1 MSFASCVQ
9 TFNSVENFLHR
20 CGLTAKKVGGKYF
33 ISCPNPGHPD
43 HNPSCTVSERN
54 GWISLHCWSRGCST
68 DEMLSGLGL
77 EKRDLCLNPTAARPQ
92 RLEPLTKPKLQ
103 APSPDPQPKAPRAT
117 FCNLADYA
125 ERSTPHPI
133 ELEAYTRAGWHN
145 VEFKGRHCIAIPL
158 ATGDT
163 KYRNLEADGSK
174 YLNPTGEGKGRGWY
188 GLNRAARLATNGIGI
203 HANGEASAVVAQFFG
218 LPTFASMAGESMP
231 PTPEMLDQ
239 VRAAGFHH
247 IILVPDADE
256 PGRKGAT
263 RTAAVYRAAGFTVSV
278 RDFGPNQA
286 KGFDLRDFCS
296 IYRERSFEKLN
307 GLAELQP
314 EPEAAPASTPEARR
328 WFGSDQARFAHA
340 YLSQLGLSAKSKN
353 TIFLIL
359 ALLNGHTTGKIS
371 NFVLGYFSGRI
382 ESGDFDNLELE
393 PIHPDHG
400 HSKKKI
406 ADRGA
411 KLWKALNRDQ
421 ERIGVELIQ
430 RISGGQNNGERESST
445 YILVFGDEM
454 NRIIEEI
461 RVKRLPFK
469 PASTELNRRA
479 RALADSQFI
488 ERAEVG
494 IEANLPKEIIKGE
507 SEAEKIERKTVEY
520 LKFIESRKAMGFV
533 DEATAHA
540 ILGSVAMVMVG
551 QAKAQVVLG
560 ALAMVTQDPEPAEPA
575 EVESCDEPTPYN
587 KEEETFLSEI
597 KERVLVG
604 IQAESDLSPDET
616 DDWEPP
622 VQAEESVFWVDGLTT
637 QTENEITDSGELNPD
652 EFSGNAVNSDSLTT
666 LENELEL
673 PPSTFQNELKFICE
687 EPKET
692 QRAFAHERYQKLRD
706 HLEKCAPNFGF
717 SDLRQKFR
725 SIFGGAICDLLE
737 KTNVPGSVEFL
748 ESS

>member
-1 MSFASCVQ
+1 MLV
-9 TFNSVENFLHR
+9 
-20 CGLTAKKVGGKYF
+20 GL
-33 ISCPNPGHPD
+33 N
-43 HNPSCTVSERN
+43 
-54 GWISLHCWSRGCST
+54 
-68 DEMLSGLGL
+68 L
-77 EKRDLCLNPTAARPQ
+77 EHRDLCLNPTTIARIPQ
-92 RLEPLTKPKLQ
+92 LEPLTKSKPQ
-103 APSPDPQPKAPRAT
+103 APNPDPQPKAPRVT

-125 ERSTPHPI
+125 ERSTPQPI
-133 ELEAYTRAGWHN
+133 ELEAYTKAGWRD
-145 VEFKGRHCIAIPL
+145 VEFKGRCCIAIPL
-158 ATGDT
+158 ADGGT
-163 KYRNLEADGSK
+163 KHRNLEADGSK

-218 LPTFASMAGESMP
+218 LPAFASMAGESTP
-231 PTPEMLDQ
+231 PTPEMLDK

-247 IILVPDADE
+247 IIFAPDADE

-263 RTAAVYRAAGFTVSV
+263 RTAETYRQAGFTVTV
-278 RDFGPNQA
+278 RDFGPDQA

-296 IYRERSFEKLN
+296 IHREHSFEKLTD
-307 GLAELQP
+307 LAEIP
-314 EPEAAPASTPEARR
+314 EPKAEPESKPEVRR

-340 YLSQLGLSAKSKN
+340 YLSQLGLSARSKN
-353 TIFLIL
+353 TILLIL

-382 ESGDFDNLELE
+382 ESGDFDNLELDAL
-393 PIHPDHG
+393 HPDHSD
-400 HSKKKI
+400 SKKKI
-406 ADRGA
+406 ADRGS

-421 ERIGVELIQ
+421 ERMGVELIQ

-445 YILVFGDEM
+445 YIVVFGDEM

-461 RVKRLPFK
+461 RVKKLPFK
-469 PASTELNRRA
+469 SASTELNRRA
-479 RALADSQFI
+479 RALADSQFTA
-488 ERAEVG
+488 RAKVG
-494 IEANLPKEIIKGE
+494 LEADLPEKIIKEE
-507 SEAEKIERKTVEY
+507 SELEKIERKTVEY
-520 LKFIESRKAMGFV
+520 LKFIERRKAMGLI
-533 DEATAHA
+533 DEATAYA
-540 ILGSVAMVMVG
+540 ILGSVAMATVG

-560 ALAMVTQDPEPAEPA
+560 ALAMATQDPEPT
-575 EVESCDEPTPYN
+575 EVETCDELTPYS
-587 KEEETFLSEI
+587 KEEDTFLSEI
-597 KERVLVG
+597 EERVLVG
-604 IQAESDLSPDET
+604 IQTESDLPSDEN

-622 VQAEESVFWVDGLTT
+622 VQAEKSVFWVVNLST
-637 QTENEITDSGELNPD
+637 QTENEIIDSGGLNPD
-652 EFSGNAVNSDSLTT
+652 EFSGNAVNSDPLTT